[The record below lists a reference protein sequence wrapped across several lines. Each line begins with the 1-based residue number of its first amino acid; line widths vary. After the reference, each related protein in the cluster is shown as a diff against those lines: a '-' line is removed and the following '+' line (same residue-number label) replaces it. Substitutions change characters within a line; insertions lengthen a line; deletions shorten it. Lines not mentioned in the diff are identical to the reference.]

1 MKRKTVLIIAT
12 AWVGA
17 AVILSAAEDRK
28 PAAAPALAAEPAA
41 PVPVAAPA
49 APAAPEPLRKRAECK
64 LAAGSIEP
72 GARLFFGRFDLLPRG
87 VIVGAGRHPDGTEF
101 VATRDGATGRSELI
115 PRRSVVVGDF
125 WVCERDPHQLP
136 MEQQLPFLPSHS
148 PPLSPTPLWPSW
160 RTGKPRSMP
169 PRLGLRCWSAS
180 WLS

>member
-1 MKRKTVLIIAT
+1 MKRKTVLIIAA

-64 LAAGSIEP
+64 LAAGNIEP

-136 MEQQLPFLPSHS
+136 REQQ
-148 PPLSPTPLWPSW
+148 
-160 RTGKPRSMP
+160 
-169 PRLGLRCWSAS
+169 
-180 WLS
+180 